1 MQRRF
6 TAGHAAF
13 KVIVTGEPLA
23 FYVEAR
29 KGQAR
34 LWFYLA
40 CTITQLEGC
49 NICISTHILEKWLN
63 EIIIWNSKIKKKK
76 KINKHLELLIY
87 FIPDIS

>member
-40 CTITQLEGC
+40 CTIIQLEGS
-49 NICISTHILEKWLN
+49 NICI
-63 EIIIWNSKIKKKK
+63 
-76 KINKHLELLIY
+76 
-87 FIPDIS
+87 